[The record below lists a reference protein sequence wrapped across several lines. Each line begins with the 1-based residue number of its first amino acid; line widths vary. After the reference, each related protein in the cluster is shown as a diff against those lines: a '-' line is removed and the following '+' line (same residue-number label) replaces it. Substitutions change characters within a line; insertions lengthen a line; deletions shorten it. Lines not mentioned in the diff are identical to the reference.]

1 MAEWA
6 VSLKHKHIEIRGG
19 KTITEGGRDDRV
31 TDKLSTGHL
40 SHNVLQCY
48 TGLQLGHL
56 RPPWVTSLHMVAISV
71 FYSHTN
77 ISLIILMI
85 VTTLVHFHSL
95 VDMIG
100 TSFITG

>member
-40 SHNVLQCY
+40 APLLSHNA
-48 TGLQLGHL
+48 
-56 RPPWVTSLHMVAISV
+56 LHITR
-71 FYSHTN
+71 Y
-77 ISLIILMI
+77 I
-85 VTTLVHFHSL
+85 VTLIYKLQWDRLRIRPCGSN
-95 VDMIG
+95 
-100 TSFITG
+100 